1 VILTHRHPDHAGSA
15 AEVLDRAPD
24 ATGYAGAAD
33 IPAITVPRPIT
44 AVADGAKVFD
54 LTIVATPGHTAG
66 HICVHDPV
74 ARLLVAG
81 DALNNKSGLAG
92 SSPQNTD
99 DPIVAEAS
107 VAKLAG
113 LSFDTVLFGHGE
125 PIEDGASDEVAK
137 LAATLA

>member
-1 VILTHRHPDHAGSA
+1 VIITHRHPDHAGSA
-15 AEVLDRAPD
+15 ADVLDRTPD

-33 IPAITVPRPIT
+33 IPAISVPHPLT
-44 AVADGAKVFD
+44 AVADGDKIFD

-66 HICVHDPV
+66 HVCVLDPV

-99 DPIVAEAS
+99 DPVAAKAS
-107 VAKLAG
+107 VVKLAG

-125 PIEDGASDEVAK
+125 PIEGGASGQVAK
-137 LAATLA
+137 LAATLG